1 MNSERMTMRVRMLAM
16 ILTAGLAMCQAE
28 LQAEITDGLTLETAG
43 LEQPTA
49 PGQLSQPSATVAG
62 KTAAAVPAAVEA
74 MPIRKITLYRSGVG
88 AFIRQGSIAGDSK
101 VQLKFDVSQIND
113 VLKSLQVLDRSG
125 GRVDSVTYG
134 SKDPLSRRL
143 ASFALQ
149 VGDNP
154 SVPQLLERLRGAKVT
169 LSTGEKTI
177 SGTVL
182 STEIRKVVDPAGNNG
197 VAVDV
202 PFVNILTGSGI
213 RSIAVR
219 NVTDFVIDDRQL
231 ADDLQRALSAMA
243 ESRAERVKAVDL
255 TLSGTGDRDVVVGYI
270 HETPVWKTS
279 YRLVLPEA
287 KVAAAGGP
295 AAPADDKPAAAT
307 NPQGMLQGWAI
318 VENTT
323 DQDWSNVR
331 LSLVSGRPVSF
342 KMDLYEPLYAFRP
355 DVPVPTVPGVSP
367 RQYDGAVSAVGGG
380 TTRDKM
386 RGGAAGFGG
395 GGAPGSPPPAPT
407 ATGATRDMRLGMQSE
422 AMYSQ
427 LAKDFVPAI
436 VTLTADDMLNYSP
449 RSQASGQEV
458 GEVFQFALDNPVT
471 IERQRSA
478 MIPILNSAV
487 GGRRVSIFNA
497 SDSSKN
503 PMRGVEII
511 NTSDLQLLPGPI
523 SVFDGA
529 AYAGDAQIG
538 QIPPGDK
545 RLLAYAVDL
554 EVNVM
559 TTNLNESNL
568 MSLKIADGVLVQTYK
583 QRQGLLY
590 TLDNKDIKRPRTV
603 LIEHGKMEGWT
614 LVDIKP
620 EQETGNL
627 YRFGVDVPAGKAAEL
642 KIVQERIDRQTI
654 GIDSYDQP
662 GLVRLRADG
671 KISDA
676 VVAALG
682 KLMAKQSE
690 INTVQRQIEETDARL
705 ATTRP
710 DQTRIAGMME
720 KLDRT
725 SDTYKNLLLKLN
737 RQEGEIDT
745 MVTSRGKLAE
755 RAEALRQEYSA
766 MIRGLN
772 VE

>member
-1 MNSERMTMRVRMLAM
+1 MNSERMTMRVQMLAI
-16 ILTAGLAMCQAE
+16 ILTAGLAVCQAE
-28 LQAEITDGLTLETAG
+28 IRAEITNERESTEAT
-43 LEQPTA
+43 LEQPTP
-49 PGQLSQPSATVAG
+49 PGQSSQPIA
-62 KTAAAVPAAVEA
+62 TAAARNAAAASAVDA

-101 VQLKFDVSQIND
+101 VQLKFDISQIND

-154 SVPQLLERLRGAKVT
+154 SIPQLLERLRGAKVT
-169 LSTGEKTI
+169 ISTGDKTI

-182 STEIRKVVDPAGNNG
+182 STENRKVVDSGGAGGG

-202 PFVNILTGSGI
+202 PHVNILTGTGI
-213 RSIAVR
+213 RSVAIR
-219 NVTDFVIDDRQL
+219 NIGDFVIDDRQL
-231 ADDLQRALSAMA
+231 ADDLQRALSAMG

-287 KVAAAGGP
+287 KIPAAN
-295 AAPADDKPAAAT
+295 APADDKPAAP

-342 KMDLYEPLYAFRP
+342 RMDLYEPLYAFRP
-355 DVPVPTVPGVSP
+355 EVPVPTVPGVSP
-367 RQYDGAVSAVGGG
+367 RQYDGAVGQPQQPGSGASGAVGFN
-380 TTRDKM
+380 
-386 RGGAAGFGG
+386 RGGGPSSAAAAPASVGAIPRKSKSGSADEAGAAKEMLFGDRG
-395 GGAPGSPPPAPT
+395 EVS
-407 ATGATRDMRLGMQSE
+407 S
-422 AMYSQ
+422 
-427 LAKDFVPAI
+427 
-436 VTLTADDMLNYSP
+436 DDMLNYSP

-478 MIPILNSAV
+478 MIPILNAAV
-487 GGRRVSIFNA
+487 GGRRVSIYNA

-523 SVFDGA
+523 AVFDGA

-554 EVNVM
+554 EVNV
-559 TTNLNESNL
+559 TTTSANESNL
-568 MSLKIADGVLVQTYK
+568 MSLKISDGVLVQTYK
-583 QRQGLLY
+583 QRQGLVY
-590 TLDNKDIKRPRTV
+590 KLDNKDIKRPRTV
-603 LIEHGKMEGWT
+603 LVEHGKMEGWT
-614 LVDIKP
+614 LLDIKP
-620 EQETGNL
+620 EQETQNL
-627 YRFGVDVPAGKAAEL
+627 YRFGVNVPAGKTVEL
-642 KIVQERIDRQTI
+642 KVIQEHIDRQMI

-662 GLVRLRADG
+662 SLIRLRADG

-676 VVAALG
+676 VLAALG

-690 INTVQRQIEETDARL
+690 INTNQRQIEDADAKL
-705 ATTRP
+705 TSLRP
-710 DQTRIAGMME
+710 DQTRVAGMME
-720 KLDRT
+720 KLDKT

-745 MVTSRGKLAE
+745 LVTSRGKLTE

-766 MIRGLN
+766 MLRGLS

>member
-1 MNSERMTMRVRMLAM
+1 MNSEQMTMRVRMLAM
-16 ILTAGLAMCQAE
+16 ILTAGLAVCQAE
-28 LQAEITDGLTLETAG
+28 LRAEITDERELALSS
-43 LEQPTA
+43 LQQPTP
-49 PGQLSQPSATVAG
+49 PGQSSQPIASVAG
-62 KTAAAVPAAVEA
+62 KNAGATSVDA

-88 AFIRQGSIAGDSK
+88 AFIRQGSITGDSK

-169 LSTGEKTI
+169 ISTGDKTI

-182 STEIRKVVDPAGNNG
+182 STENRKVVDSGGAGGG

-202 PFVNILTGSGI
+202 PHVNILTGTGI
-213 RSIAVR
+213 RSVAIR
-219 NVTDFVIDDRQL
+219 NISDFVIDDRQL
-231 ADDLQRALSAMA
+231 ADDLQRALSAMG

-287 KVAAAGGP
+287 KTVAAN
-295 AAPADDKPAAAT
+295 APADEKPAT
-307 NPQGMLQGWAI
+307 PNPQGVMQGWAI

-342 KMDLYEPLYAFRP
+342 RMDLYEPLYAFRP

-367 RQYDGAVSAVGGG
+367 RQYDGAVGQPQQAGAGGGG
-380 TTRDKM
+380 TVGFGRVGAPAPAAALPSLGANVRLRSGKDAKA
-386 RGGAAGFGG
+386 GSPDEAGAAKE
-395 GGAPGSPPPAPT
+395 
-407 ATGATRDMRLGMQSE
+407 M
-422 AMYSQ
+422 MYGD
-427 LAKDFVPAI
+427 ARE
-436 VTLTADDMLNYSP
+436 LTAGDMLSYSP

-478 MIPILNSAV
+478 MIPILNAAV

-497 SDSSKN
+497 GDSSKN

-554 EVNVM
+554 EVNV
-559 TTNLNESNL
+559 TTTSANESNL
-568 MSLKIADGVLVQTYK
+568 MSLKISDGVLVQTYK
-583 QRQGLLY
+583 QRQGLIY
-590 TLDNKDIKRPRTV
+590 KLDNKDIKRPRTV
-603 LIEHGKMEGWT
+603 LVEHGKMEGWT
-614 LVDIKP
+614 LLEIKP
-620 EQETGNL
+620 EQETQNL
-627 YRFGVDVPAGKAAEL
+627 YRFGVDVPAGKTVEL
-642 KIVQERIDRQTI
+642 KVIQEHIDRQTI

-662 GLVRLRADG
+662 SLIRLRADG

-676 VVAALG
+676 VLAALG

-690 INTVQRQIEETDARL
+690 INTTQRQIEETDAKL
-705 ATTRP
+705 TSLRP
-710 DQTRIAGMME
+710 DQTRVAGMME
-720 KLDRT
+720 KLDKT

-745 MVTSRGKLAE
+745 LVTSRGKLAE
-755 RAEALRQEYSA
+755 KAEQLRQEYSA
-766 MIRGLN
+766 MLRGLN

>member
-16 ILTAGLAMCQAE
+16 ILTAGLAVGQST
-28 LQAEITDGLTLETAG
+28 LRAEITDGLTRETAG

-62 KTAAAVPAAVEA
+62 KTAATAPAVEA

-88 AFIRQGSIAGDSK
+88 AFIRQGNIAGDSK

-219 NVTDFVIDDRQL
+219 NITDFVIDDRQL

-287 KVAAAGGP
+287 KVAAAG
-295 AAPADDKPAAAT
+295 AAGAAAGAVDKPAAT

-355 DVPVPTVPGVSP
+355 NVPVPTVPGVSP
-367 RQYDGAVSAVGGG
+367 RQYDGAVSAVP
-380 TTRDKM
+380 
-386 RGGAAGFGG
+386 GGARRAGDGGAVGFGG
-395 GGAPGSPPPAPT
+395 GGVPGSPPAPMAT
-407 ATGATRDMRLGMQSE
+407 AAVKELRLSE
-422 AMYSQ
+422 RNEAGRGIASGGGGVAD
-427 LAKDFVPAI
+427 LSVS
-436 VTLTADDMLNYSP
+436 ADDMLNYSP

-568 MSLKIADGVLVQTYK
+568 MSLKIADGLLVQTYK

-590 TLDNKDIKRPRTV
+590 TMDNKDIKRPRTV
-603 LIEHGKMEGWT
+603 LVEHGKMEGWT

-627 YRFGVDVPAGKAAEL
+627 YRFGVDVPAGKAVEL
-642 KIVQERIDRQTI
+642 KVVQERVDRQTI

-690 INTVQRQIEETDARL
+690 MNTVQRQIEDTDARL
-705 ATTRP
+705 TTTRP

-745 MVTSRGKLAE
+745 LVTSRGKLFE
-755 RAEALRQEYSA
+755 RAEVLRQEYSA

>member
-1 MNSERMTMRVRMLAM
+1 MNNFQSISPSRPSRLHPLA
-16 ILTAGLAMCQAE
+16 LLLAAGLAIASTPA
-28 LQAEITDGLTLETAG
+28 LARPD
-43 LEQPTA
+43 
-49 PGQLSQPSATVAG
+49 
-62 KTAAAVPAAVEA
+62 AAAAADTTQPAGGGAA
-74 MPIRKITLYRSGVG
+74 TLTIDQLPIRRITLYRSGVG
-88 AFIRQGSIAGDSK
+88 AFLRQATINGDSK

-154 SVPQLLERLRGAKVT
+154 SMPQLLERLRGAKVT
-169 LSTGEKTI
+169 LTVGDKTLA
-177 SGTVL
+177 GTVL
-182 STEIRKVVDPAGNNG
+182 STENRKVVDSAGNSG

-202 PFVNILTGSGI
+202 PHVNVLTTTGI
-213 RSIAVR
+213 RSVAVR
-219 NVTDFVIDDRQL
+219 NITDFVIEDRQL

-255 TLSGTGDRDVVVGYI
+255 TLSGTGARDVVVGYI

-287 KVAAAGGP
+287 KEAAAKP
-295 AAPADDKPAAAT
+295 ADKPADKPAEPTNPA

-367 RQYDGAVSAVGGG
+367 RQYDGAVGTATPAAAGYGGPGGAGGG
-380 TTRDKM
+380 R
-386 RGGAAGFGG
+386 
-395 GGAPGSPPPAPT
+395 GAPGSPPPAPPT
-407 ATGATRDMRLGMQSE
+407 ASGMPRKDAKPGDPGNAKVRRSE
-422 AMYSQ
+422 AGTGG
-427 LAKDFVPAI
+427 LPALSELSENAP
-436 VTLTADDMLNYSP
+436 TSEDMLNYSP

-478 MIPILNSAV
+478 MIPIMNAPV
-487 GGRRVSIFNA
+487 GSRRVSIYNA
-497 SDSSKN
+497 SDSAKN
-503 PMRGVEII
+503 PMRGVEIV
-511 NTSDLQLLPGPI
+511 NTSNLQLLPGPI

-554 EVNVM
+554 EVNI
-559 TTNLNESNL
+559 TTSNTGDSTVV
-568 MSLKIADGVLVQTYK
+568 SLKFVDGALIQTYK
-583 QRQGLLY
+583 QRQGLVY
-590 TLDNKDIKRPRTV
+590 KLDNKDLKRSRTV
-603 LIEHGKMEGWT
+603 LIEHPKLEGWT
-614 LVDIKP
+614 LVALKA
-620 EQETGNL
+620 EQETQNL
-627 YRFGVDVPAGKAAEL
+627 YRFGIELAPNETKEL
-642 KIVQERIDRQTI
+642 KIVQERTDLQVIEI
-654 GIDSYDQP
+654 NSYDQP
-662 GLVRLRADG
+662 ALLRLKTEG

-676 VVAALG
+676 VLAALA
-682 KLMAKQSE
+682 KLMSKQTE
-690 INTVQRQIEETDARL
+690 INAVARQIEESDGKVNAL
-705 ATTRP
+705 RP

-725 SDTYKNLLLKLN
+725 SDTYQNLLKKLN

-745 MVTSRGKLAE
+745 LTTNRAKLADQV
-755 RAEALRQEYSA
+755 EALRRQHA
-766 MIRGLN
+766 DMLKGLT
-772 VE
+772 VD